1 MGKPGTEVGVR
12 RRIVVLAAVLGL
24 LGGVAAAVTLVASRH
39 SNVPPAASATDRTI
53 DAAANSAPVET
64 TISVGVAPLRH
75 LAQPDLFITTNRP
88 LSRAKLAA
96 LRTAVRARGLT
107 VVDVGTVRLAG
118 RSAHAIGVDPSQ
130 FRGFTP
136 PPTAASDQLWRNLAD
151 GDVAASYD
159 VARKYKLTLGT
170 PVAVTAQHTHA
181 QRLGAFAVFGL
192 PKVDVVVSRSAASAL
207 GLRPSTGIILS
218 APGRSSR
225 AIVSA
230 ARDVL
235 GRTAH
240 IVALRVDEKTYTG
253 KPRTYRALYHVA
265 ARTCPGLSWRILAAI
280 GQVESGHGVNV
291 GPSSAGALGPMQF
304 MPGTWAGW
312 ARDGDGDRKADI
324 MNPYDAVYA
333 AAAYLCHNGAGRGG
347 KDLER
352 ALFAYNHADWYVKEV
367 LALARLYR

>member
-1 MGKPGTEVGVR
+1 MGEPGTEVGVR
-12 RRIVVLAAVLGL
+12 RRLVVLAAVFGL
-24 LGGVAAAVTLVASRH
+24 LVGVSAAVALVANQHSPTAPAAAAS
-39 SNVPPAASATDRTI
+39 DRTI
-53 DAAANSAPVET
+53 DAAANSAAVET
-64 TISVGVAPLRH
+64 TIAPGVAPLRH
-75 LAQPDLFITTNRP
+75 LAQPDLLVTTDRP
-88 LSRAKLAA
+88 LSRAKVAA
-96 LRTAVRARGLT
+96 LRKAVHARGIT

-118 RSAHAIGVDPSQ
+118 RSARAIGVDPSQ

-136 PPTAASDQLWRNLAD
+136 PPTAASDGLWQNLAD

-159 VARKYKLTLGT
+159 MARKYDLTLGI
-170 PVAVTAQHTHA
+170 PVDVTAQRTRA
-181 QRLGAFAVFGL
+181 QRLGAFAAFGL
-192 PKVDVVVSRSAASAL
+192 PKVDVVVSRAAASAL
-207 GLRPSTGIILS
+207 GLRPSTGVILS

-235 GRTAH
+235 GSKAH
-240 IVALRVDEKTYTG
+240 IVALREDASMYKG

-304 MPGTWAGW
+304 MPGTWAVW

-333 AAAYLCHNGAGRGG
+333 AAAYLCHNGAGLGG

-352 ALFAYNHADWYVKEV
+352 ALFAYNHADWYVKDV